1 MGAERT
7 EEGAMA
13 YDARCDYRCTK
24 LSSRRRSL
32 GKLALVLQL
41 LIKTTWSATQFRA
54 GRSAVLRLIR
64 GF

>member
-1 MGAERT
+1 
-7 EEGAMA
+7 MA

-41 LIKTTWSATQFRA
+41 LIQTTWSATQFRGNFSGVQV
-54 GRSAVLRLIR
+54 GRQYFV
-64 GF
+64 